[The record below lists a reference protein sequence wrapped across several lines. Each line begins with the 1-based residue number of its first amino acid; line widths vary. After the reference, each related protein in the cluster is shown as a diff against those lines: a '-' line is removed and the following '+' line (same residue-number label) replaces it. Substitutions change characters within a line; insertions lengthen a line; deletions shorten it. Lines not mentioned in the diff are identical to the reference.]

1 MSEQVISVA
10 FGRETFSSSSV
21 SLSAFV
27 TTAPFK
33 RELPSKAYKRQGA
46 LQVFP
51 ASAHP
56 DVNGNLYMDTVRVPD
71 GVILILQ
78 CSHKQH
84 ASPILDGALILRTRA
99 TGPMLAVYASL
110 PTSPEAINTGQFLTF
125 QGRADRLTPEEAE
138 EAGLE
143 LPTHWKRAY
152 LDDEEVDECFT
163 VNVLANETAAKPRM
177 EVIGDGEDAIVVQAR
192 PGRRLRARRG

>member
-33 RELPSKAYKRQGA
+33 RELPGKAFKRQGSP
-46 LQVFP
+46 QVFP
-51 ASAHP
+51 ASAYP
-56 DVNGNLYMDTVRVPD
+56 EINGNLYMDTVRIPD

-84 ASPILDGALILRTRA
+84 ASPILDGAVIVRTRA
-99 TGPMLAVYASL
+99 TGPMLAIYASL
-110 PTSPEAINTGQFLTF
+110 PSAREAINTGDFLAF
-125 QGRADRLTPEEAE
+125 QGRADRLSPEEAE
-138 EAGLE
+138 AAGIE
-143 LPTHWKRAY
+143 LPTHWKRAF
-152 LDDEEVDECFT
+152 LDDEEVGESFRVT
-163 VNVLANETAAKPRM
+163 VLSPETAAKPKL
-177 EVIGDGEDAIVVQAR
+177 EVIGEGEDAVVVPAR
-192 PGRRLRARRG
+192 PGRRLRSRRN